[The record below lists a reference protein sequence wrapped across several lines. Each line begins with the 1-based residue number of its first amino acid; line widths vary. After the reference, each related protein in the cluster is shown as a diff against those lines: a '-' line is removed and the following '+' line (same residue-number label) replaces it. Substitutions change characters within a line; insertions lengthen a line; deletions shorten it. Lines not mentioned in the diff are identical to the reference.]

1 MSATCND
8 DCYVLVGRDPDTESV
23 YVDLEAFSKPI
34 VPESNQENESPVN
47 SSSCPPLSPAKK
59 RFSSN
64 EALFDSAESMTSD
77 LIDFFQNAPLP
88 LHWLSSTGHILWA
101 NKEELAI
108 LGYSADEYVGHEL
121 AEVR

>member
-1 MSATCND
+1 
-8 DCYVLVGRDPDTESV
+8 
-23 YVDLEAFSKPI
+23 
-34 VPESNQENESPVN
+34 
-47 SSSCPPLSPAKK
+47 
-59 RFSSN
+59 
-64 EALFDSAESMTSD
+64 MTSD

-108 LGYSADEYVGHEL
+108 LGYSADEYVGREL